1 MSQREPLAPM
11 ISPDTAS
18 GAVRSPKTAELVA
31 RTLRRMVVEGQLK
44 DGDYLPHEADL
55 MAHFQ
60 VSRPTLRE
68 AVRVLES
75 ERLVEVRRGSRTG
88 ARVRVPGAEIVARP
102 AGLLLALSGTTLAD
116 VLTARTA
123 IEPPAAKLL
132 AEDGTAEAH
141 RELRELV
148 DGIPRAWEAGTLA
161 AASAHLHR
169 RMVEL
174 SGNATLGIIAGMLH
188 EIGERHTAA
197 ALLGADNKSVM
208 AEPEYSKLLKSYTKL
223 ADLVEARKG
232 EAVEAHWRR
241 HMEAAGAAMLRGH
254 EMTRVRDI
262 MD

>member
-1 MSQREPLAPM
+1 MMAHDAS
-11 ISPDTAS
+11 S

-31 RTLRRMVVEGQLK
+31 RTLRRMVVDGQLK
-44 DGDYLPHEADL
+44 DGDFLPHEADL
-55 MAHFQ
+55 ITHFQ

-88 ARVRVPGAEIVARP
+88 AKVCVPGPEIVARP

-116 VLTARTA
+116 VMTARTA
-123 IEPPAAKLL
+123 IEPAAAKLL
-132 AEDGTAEAH
+132 AENGTAEAH
-141 RELRELV
+141 GELRRLV
-148 DGIPRAWEAGTLA
+148 EDVPRAYEAGTLA
-161 AASAHLHR
+161 SASAQLHR

-197 ALLGADNKSVM
+197 AILGADSTNKVAK
-208 AEPEYSKLLKSYTKL
+208 AEYARLVKSYARL
-223 ADLVEARKG
+223 VDLVEARKG
-232 EAVEAHWRR
+232 AEAETHWRR
-241 HMEAAGAAMLRGH
+241 HMEAASAAMLRGH
-254 EMTRVRDI
+254 EKTRVRDI